1 MAKHLTCYKDSDGKH
16 LKDLKARAK
25 NGGFFGG
32 MKNYKNMTVFDNRY
46 AADGKAQGGKY
57 DWALFWIK
65 CYAGKNKEKQKTVY
79 LAEYEK
85 VHSKWIKRRLEL
97 TKHGHSPY
105 MMTGVVGGH
114 SADDPPTVY
123 LYEGYENAPSEC
135 KLWVFTP

>member
-16 LKDLKARAK
+16 LKNLKARAK
-25 NGGFFGG
+25 NKDFFGG
-32 MKNYKNMTVFDNRY
+32 MKNYKNMTEFDNRY
-46 AADGKAQGGKY
+46 DTDGASGDKKT

-65 CYAGKNKEKQKTVY
+65 CYLGKNKEKQKKVY

-85 VHSKWIKRRLEL
+85 EHSAWMKRRLKL
-97 TKHGHSPY
+97 TKSGYFPY